1 LFCRLRAALATDLDG
16 IAQMAL
22 EATSPDLAASERVSA
37 YAPEQSLLVACL
49 LSMSGGFIDAF
60 TWLSLGG
67 VFANSQTGNV
77 VFLGMYAALGQWQ
90 EAARHV
96 PPILAFLMGAWVAIR
111 LRAPLLCLAV
121 EIFLLAAVM
130 LVLHRLPGPLAI
142 IAMSFG
148 VALQTASFR
157 QVEYWKYLSVT
168 VTGNLLRAVEQSMA
182 TTDPKAARGART
194 MLTVCLMFLFGA
206 VAGAFV
212 TVRLAANS
220 LALPLVLLMSAL
232 WFCCRHR
239 YLRHET

>member
-1 LFCRLRAALATDLDG
+1 
-16 IAQMAL
+16 MAL
-22 EATSPDLAASERVSA
+22 EVTSPHLVASEQIGS

-49 LSMSGGFIDAF
+49 LSMSGGFLDAF

-96 PPILAFLMGAWVAIR
+96 PPILAFLTGACVAIR
-111 LRAPLLCLAV
+111 VRAPLLCLAG
-121 EIFLLAAVM
+121 EIISLAAVM
-130 LVLHRLPGPLAI
+130 LLLHRLPGPLAI

-157 QVEYWKYLSVT
+157 QVERWKYLSVT
-168 VTGNLLRAVEQSMA
+168 VTGNLLRAVEQLMSTA
-182 TTDPKAARGART
+182 NSEAGRGART
-194 MLTVCLMFLFGA
+194 MLTVCLMFLLGA

-212 TVRLAANS
+212 TVHLAAS
-220 LALPLVLLMSAL
+220 GLALPLSLLMAAL

-239 YLRHET
+239 YVGHEA